1 MSESDLCNLQIA
13 LLNCEICNYIRPYEA
28 RIFTNYGIPIMQVLA
43 NILNEPIT
51 GIAEKINNKE
61 MSYQDLICALSVIA
75 QDFKVMEQKNKLLW
89 KKRHCN
95 HFAASTKAKRYARSK
110 MAISKCFGFVKN
122 GGQSKLYPPPMP
134 GVNSL
139 PLF

>member
-1 MSESDLCNLQIA
+1 MIIERLLKNISSAIGMSESDLCNLQIA
-13 LLNCEICNYIRPYEA
+13 LRNFEICNYIRPYEA
-28 RIFTNYGIPIMQVLA
+28 RIFTNYGIPIMRVLA

-89 KKRHCN
+89 
-95 HFAASTKAKRYARSK
+95 
-110 MAISKCFGFVKN
+110 
-122 GGQSKLYPPPMP
+122 
-134 GVNSL
+134 
-139 PLF
+139 

>member
-1 MSESDLCNLQIA
+1 MIIERLLKNISSAIGMSESDLRNLQVA
-13 LLNCEICNYIRPYEA
+13 LRNCEICNYIRPYEA

-61 MSYQDLICALSVIA
+61 MGYQDLICTLSVIA

-89 KKRHCN
+89 
-95 HFAASTKAKRYARSK
+95 
-110 MAISKCFGFVKN
+110 
-122 GGQSKLYPPPMP
+122 
-134 GVNSL
+134 
-139 PLF
+139 

>member
-1 MSESDLCNLQIA
+1 MIIERLLKNISSAIGMSESDLRNLQVA
-13 LLNCEICNYIRPYEA
+13 LRNCEICNYIRPYEA

-75 QDFKVMEQKNKLLW
+75 QDFKVMEQKK
-89 KKRHCN
+89 
-95 HFAASTKAKRYARSK
+95 
-110 MAISKCFGFVKN
+110 
-122 GGQSKLYPPPMP
+122 
-134 GVNSL
+134 
-139 PLF
+139 

>member
-1 MSESDLCNLQIA
+1 MRFATTSDPMRL
-13 LLNCEICNYIRPYEA
+13 
-28 RIFTNYGIPIMQVLA
+28 IFTNYGIPIMRVLA

-89 KKRHCN
+89 
-95 HFAASTKAKRYARSK
+95 
-110 MAISKCFGFVKN
+110 
-122 GGQSKLYPPPMP
+122 
-134 GVNSL
+134 
-139 PLF
+139 

>member
-1 MSESDLCNLQIA
+1 MIIERLLKNISSAIGMSESDLRNLQVA
-13 LLNCEICNYIRPYEA
+13 LRNCEICNYIRPYEA

-89 KKRHCN
+89 
-95 HFAASTKAKRYARSK
+95 
-110 MAISKCFGFVKN
+110 
-122 GGQSKLYPPPMP
+122 
-134 GVNSL
+134 
-139 PLF
+139 

>member
-1 MSESDLCNLQIA
+1 MIIERLLKNISSAIGMSESDLRNLQVA
-13 LLNCEICNYIRPYEA
+13 LRNCEICNYIRPYEA
-28 RIFTNYGIPIMQVLA
+28 RIFANYGIPIMQVLA

-89 KKRHCN
+89 
-95 HFAASTKAKRYARSK
+95 
-110 MAISKCFGFVKN
+110 
-122 GGQSKLYPPPMP
+122 
-134 GVNSL
+134 
-139 PLF
+139 